1 MCAVHDGRCSPW
13 VMCSVVSGNRIHDSY
28 DLTKQQI
35 RSLKCYSKFSCE
47 MLIFILD
54 MYRLKGYIVI

>member
-28 DLTKQQI
+28 IQFTLKYAIKMYFYVI
-35 RSLKCYSKFSCE
+35 RTLSK
-47 MLIFILD
+47 
-54 MYRLKGYIVI
+54 